1 MCASCPEPRL
11 RALAVN
17 ANLLTGRANR
27 MTEATS
33 LASWTRAL
41 RKQLDALNLDSDALC
56 REAGLDPQWMDD
68 PNARY
73 PLSATTRLW
82 HLAVQASGDPAI
94 GLRVSRFVSPTTFHA
109 LGYALVASGSLRE
122 VFERI
127 VRYHQVVSD
136 ALELAL
142 TREPD
147 RYRFF
152 LKVPE
157 GSPPP
162 ALEAIDAFA
171 AIYVRTCRN
180 RLGRDY
186 APLAVH
192 LRRPA
197 PVDPSQW
204 HKVFRCPVHFAA
216 TDDCLEFG
224 LHDFDSHLDDTNP
237 ELDEHHQT
245 VLKRTLLQLR
255 PLTWERK
262 VRGVIEAQLP
272 EGEPS
277 AERVAQALH
286 LSLRSL
292 QRHLA
297 DEGTRFDTLLNE
309 CRENLALLHLRDLE
323 CSLSEIS
330 CLLGFVDASS
340 FSRAFKR
347 WTGMT
352 PGQFRDG
359 LR

>member
-1 MCASCPEPRL
+1 MIEP
-11 RALAVN
+11 
-17 ANLLTGRANR
+17 
-27 MTEATS
+27 TS

-41 RKQLDALNLDSDALC
+41 RKQLDALGLDSNALC
-56 REAGLDPQWMDD
+56 LQAGLDPQLMDD

-82 HLAVQASGDPAI
+82 ELAVEASGDPAI

-127 VRYHQVVSD
+127 VRYHQVISD
-136 ALELAL
+136 ALELEL
-142 TREPD
+142 TRGED
-147 RYRFF
+147 RYCFT

-157 GSPPP
+157 GSPAP
-162 ALEAIDAFA
+162 AREAIDAFA

-186 APLAVH
+186 APLAVY
-192 LRRPA
+192 LRRAEPA
-197 PVDPSQW
+197 DPKQW
-204 HKVFRCPVHFAA
+204 HTVFRAPIFFAA
-216 TDDCLEFG
+216 DEDRLEFSID
-224 LHDFDSHLDDTNP
+224 DFESHLDDANP
-237 ELDEHHQT
+237 ELAEHNET
-245 VLKRTLLQLR
+245 VLKRTLTQLR
-255 PLTWERK
+255 LLTWERK
-262 VRGVIEAQLP
+262 VRDAIEAQLP

-277 AERVAQALH
+277 AEHIAETLH

-297 DEGTRFDTLLNE
+297 DEGCRFDTLLNE
-309 CRENLALLHLRDLE
+309 CRENLALLHLRDPQ

-330 CLLGFVDASS
+330 YLLGFADTSS

>member
-1 MCASCPEPRL
+1 
-11 RALAVN
+11 
-17 ANLLTGRANR
+17 
-27 MTEATS
+27 MTEPTS

-41 RKQLDALNLDSDALC
+41 RKQLDALGLDSAALC
-56 REAGLDPQWMDD
+56 VQAGLDPQQMDD

-82 HLAVQASGDPAI
+82 ELAVQASGDPAI

-127 VRYHQVVSD
+127 VRYHPVVSD
-136 ALELAL
+136 ALTLELS
-142 TREPD
+142 RIGE
-147 RYRFF
+147 RYCLR
-152 LKVPE
+152 LQQPNT
-157 GSPPP
+157 SPTP

-186 APLAVH
+186 APLAVY
-192 LRRPA
+192 LRRPEPA
-197 PVDPSQW
+197 DPKPW
-204 HKVFRCPVHFAA
+204 HTVFRSPVFFGAEEDRLEFAA
-216 TDDCLEFG
+216 
-224 LHDFDSHLDDTNP
+224 HDFDSHLDDANP
-237 ELDEHHQT
+237 ELAAHNET
-245 VLKRTLLQLR
+245 VLKRTLAQLQ

-262 VRGVIEAQLP
+262 VRAAIEAQLP

-277 AERVAQALH
+277 AERIAQTLH

-297 DEGTRFDTLLNE
+297 DEGCRFDALLNE
-309 CRENLALLHLRDLE
+309 CRENLALLHLRDPQ
-323 CSLSEIS
+323 CSLAEVSH
-330 CLLGFVDASS
+330 LLGFADTSS
-340 FSRAFKR
+340 FNRAFKR

>member
-1 MCASCPEPRL
+1 
-11 RALAVN
+11 
-17 ANLLTGRANR
+17 
-27 MTEATS
+27 MTEPTS

-41 RKQLDALNLDSDALC
+41 CKQLDALGLDSHALC
-56 REAGLDPQWMDD
+56 VEAGLDPQLMDD

-73 PLSATTRLW
+73 PLSGTTRLW
-82 HLAVQASGDPAI
+82 ALAVQASGDPAI

-127 VRYHQVVSD
+127 VRYHPVVSD
-136 ALELAL
+136 ALSLQLSRGE
-142 TREPD
+142 D
-147 RYRFF
+147 RYRFS
-152 LKVPE
+152 LDVPP
-157 GSPPP
+157 GRPGP
-162 ALEAIDAFA
+162 AFEAIDAFA

-186 APLAVH
+186 APLAVY
-192 LRRPA
+192 LRRPEPA
-197 PVDPSQW
+197 DPSPW
-204 HKVFRCPVHFAA
+204 HKVFRSPVYFGAA
-216 TDDCLEFG
+216 QDCLEFN
-224 LHDFDSHLDDTNP
+224 LTDFDSHLDDANP
-237 ELDEHHQT
+237 ELAEHNET
-245 VLKRTLLQLR
+245 VLERTLAQLK

-262 VRGVIEAQLP
+262 VRAAIEAQLP

-277 AERVAQALH
+277 AERIAQAMH

-297 DEGTRFDTLLNE
+297 DEGCRFDALLNE
-309 CRENLALLHLRDLE
+309 CRENLALLHLRDSH
-323 CSLSEIS
+323 CSLSEVS
-330 CLLGFVDASS
+330 YLLGFADTSS

>member
-1 MCASCPEPRL
+1 MSEP
-11 RALAVN
+11 
-17 ANLLTGRANR
+17 
-27 MTEATS
+27 TS

-41 RKQLDALNLDSDALC
+41 RRQLDALGLDGNALC

-82 HLAVQASGDPAI
+82 GLAVTASGDPAI

-127 VRYHQVVSD
+127 VRYHQMVSD
-136 ALELAL
+136 ALVLEL
-142 TREPD
+142 TRNAD
-147 RYRFF
+147 RYRFV
-152 LKVPE
+152 LKVPP
-157 GSPPP
+157 GSPQP
-162 ALEAIDAFA
+162 AVEAIDAFA

-197 PVDPSQW
+197 PVDCGPW
-204 HKVFRCPVHFAA
+204 HKVFRCDLVFDAA
-216 TDDCLEFG
+216 DDCLEFG
-224 LHDFDSHLDDTNP
+224 LHDFERHLDDTQP
-237 ELDEHHQT
+237 ELATSSQAT
-245 VLKRTLLQLR
+245 PQPTLAQLQ

-262 VRGVIEAQLP
+262 VLGAIEAQLP

-297 DEGTRFDTLLNE
+297 DEGCRFDTLLNE
-309 CRENLALLHLRDLE
+309 CRENLALLHLRDPQ

-330 CLLGFVDASS
+330 CLLGFTDASS

-347 WTGMT
+347 WTGLT

-359 LR
+359 VR

>member
-1 MCASCPEPRL
+1 
-11 RALAVN
+11 
-17 ANLLTGRANR
+17 
-27 MTEATS
+27 MTEPTS

-41 RKQLDALNLDSDALC
+41 RKQLDALGLDSDALC
-56 REAGLDPQWMDD
+56 REAGIDPQLMDD

-82 HLAVQASGDPAI
+82 ALAVERSGDPAI

-136 ALELAL
+136 ALELEL
-142 TREPD
+142 TRGED
-147 RYRFF
+147 RYRFC
-152 LKVPE
+152 LKVPDS
-157 GSPPP
+157 SPPP

-186 APLAVH
+186 APLAVY
-192 LRRPA
+192 LRRPEPLDPKQWHTVFRA
-197 PVDPSQW
+197 PV
-204 HKVFRCPVHFAA
+204 FFAA
-216 TDDCLEFG
+216 AEDRLEFA
-224 LHDFDSHLDDTNP
+224 LQDFDSHLDDANP
-237 ELDEHHQT
+237 ELAEHNEA
-245 VLKRTLLQLR
+245 VLKRTLAQLR

-262 VRGVIEAQLP
+262 VRGAIEAQLP

-277 AERVAQALH
+277 ADRIAQALH

-297 DEGTRFDTLLNE
+297 DEGCRFDTLLNE
-309 CRENLALLHLRDLE
+309 CRENLALLHLRDPQ

-330 CLLGFVDASS
+330 YLLGFADTSS

>member
-1 MCASCPEPRL
+1 MIEP
-11 RALAVN
+11 
-17 ANLLTGRANR
+17 
-27 MTEATS
+27 TS

-41 RKQLDALNLDSDALC
+41 RKQLDALGFDSDVLC
-56 REAGLDPQWMDD
+56 RQAGLDPQLMDD

-82 HLAVQASGDPAI
+82 ELAVQASGDPAI

-136 ALELAL
+136 ALELHLSRA
-142 TREPD
+142 ED
-147 RYRFF
+147 RYCFT
-152 LKVPE
+152 LKVPT
-157 GSPPP
+157 GSPAP
-162 ALEAIDAFA
+162 APEALDAFA

-180 RLGRDY
+180 RLGREY
-186 APLAVH
+186 APLAVY
-192 LRRPA
+192 LRRAEPA
-197 PVDPSQW
+197 DPHPW
-204 HKVFRCPVHFAA
+204 HKVFRAPVYFAA
-216 TDDCLEFG
+216 EEDRLEFS
-224 LHDFDSHLDDTNP
+224 LEDFDSQLDDANP
-237 ELDEHHQT
+237 ELAEHNET
-245 VLKRTLLQLR
+245 VLKRTLAQLK

-262 VRGVIEAQLP
+262 VRDAIEEQLP

-277 AERVAQALH
+277 AERIAQALH

-297 DEGTRFDTLLNE
+297 DEGCRFDTLLNE
-309 CRENLALLHLRDLE
+309 SRENLALLHLRDPQ

-330 CLLGFVDASS
+330 YLLGFADTSS

>member
-1 MCASCPEPRL
+1 
-11 RALAVN
+11 
-17 ANLLTGRANR
+17 
-27 MTEATS
+27 MTEPTS

-41 RKQLDALNLDSDALC
+41 RKQLDALNLDSAALC
-56 REAGLDPQWMDD
+56 IEAGLDPQQMDD

-82 HLAVQASGDPAI
+82 ELAVQASGDPAI

-136 ALELAL
+136 ALTLELSAEGERYHFRL
-142 TREPD
+142 LQPPD
-147 RYRFF
+147 
-152 LKVPE
+152 
-157 GSPPP
+157 SPAP

-186 APLAVH
+186 APLAVY
-192 LRRPA
+192 LRRPEPADPKPWHAVFRA
-197 PVDPSQW
+197 PVFFGAEED
-204 HKVFRCPVHFAA
+204 RLEFAA
-216 TDDCLEFG
+216 R
-224 LHDFDSHLDDTNP
+224 DFDSHLDDANP
-237 ELDEHHQT
+237 ELAEHNET
-245 VLKRTLLQLR
+245 VLKRTLAQLQ

-262 VRGVIEAQLP
+262 VRRAIEEQLP

-277 AERVAQALH
+277 AERIAQALH

-297 DEGTRFDTLLNE
+297 DEGCRFDALLNE
-309 CRENLALLHLRDLE
+309 CRENLALLHLRDPH
-323 CSLSEIS
+323 CSLAEIS
-330 CLLGFVDASS
+330 YLLGFADTSS

>member
-1 MCASCPEPRL
+1 
-11 RALAVN
+11 
-17 ANLLTGRANR
+17 
-27 MTEATS
+27 MTEPTS

-41 RKQLDALNLDSDALC
+41 RKQLDALGLDSAALC
-56 REAGLDPQWMDD
+56 AQAGLDPQLMDD

-82 HLAVQASGDPAI
+82 ELAVQASGDPAI

-136 ALELAL
+136 ALTLELSAEGERYHFRL
-142 TREPD
+142 LQPPD
-147 RYRFF
+147 
-152 LKVPE
+152 
-157 GSPPP
+157 SPAP

-186 APLAVH
+186 APLAVY
-192 LRRPA
+192 LRRPEPADPKPWHAVFRA
-197 PVDPSQW
+197 PVFFGAEED
-204 HKVFRCPVHFAA
+204 RLEFAA
-216 TDDCLEFG
+216 R
-224 LHDFDSHLDDTNP
+224 DFDSHLDDANP
-237 ELDEHHQT
+237 ELAEHNET
-245 VLKRTLLQLR
+245 VLKRTLAQLQ

-262 VRGVIEAQLP
+262 VRRAIEEQLP

-277 AERVAQALH
+277 AERIAQALH

-297 DEGTRFDTLLNE
+297 DEGCRFDALLNE
-309 CRENLALLHLRDLE
+309 CRENLALLHLRDPN
-323 CSLSEIS
+323 CSLAEIS
-330 CLLGFVDASS
+330 YLLGFADTSS